1 MMRNTSGTPSTA
13 NLATVNRV
21 VHGHDWRDL
30 SEWVTM
36 VEGLAD
42 LTDDQIEEV
51 INFPAIS

>member
-1 MMRNTSGTPSTA
+1 
-13 NLATVNRV
+13 LAKVSRV